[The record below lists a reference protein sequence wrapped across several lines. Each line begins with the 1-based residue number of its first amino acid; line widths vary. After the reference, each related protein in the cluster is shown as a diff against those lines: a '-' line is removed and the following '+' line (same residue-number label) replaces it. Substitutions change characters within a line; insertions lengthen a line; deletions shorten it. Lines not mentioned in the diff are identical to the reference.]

1 MKPSTT
7 VKKFDAKGL
16 TRFLRGERR
25 YGKGVDTWIRLKGI
39 NKNYGRQRVLSDL
52 DLELAPGRFYTL
64 LGANGAGKST
74 LMRILNQAEEPDS
87 GAGVVLGHPLSHA
100 GGQLQRELG
109 AISETLEISLPT
121 PVGRIFP
128 TLGALYPRWSEE
140 RFSAELRSFGIAPDR
155 PFSSFS
161 RGQKIQILI
170 AFHIATRP
178 KILLLDEVTAVLD
191 ASARTRALGLLREF
205 CDQGGLVLLATN
217 IVSEVQNYADEILL
231 LQGGSWALR
240 SPLKDL
246 PEHFV
251 RFRIPAR
258 ASCPDALA
266 SHSVE
271 VGLNSDGSIS
281 HLAPR
286 SFETTV
292 RGTPGVLPDQRHVSA
307 EDAFIYFTRALARRK
322 EAA

>member
-1 MKPSTT
+1 MES
-7 VKKFDAKGL
+7 
-16 TRFLRGERR
+16 
-25 YGKGVDTWIRLKGI
+25 WIRLNSI
-39 NKNYGRQRVLSDL
+39 TKNYGRQRVLCDL
-52 DLELAPGRFYTL
+52 DLTLAPGRFYTL

-74 LMRILNQAEEPDS
+74 LMRILTQAEEPDS
-87 GAGVVLGHPLSHA
+87 GTGFVLGHALSHT
-100 GGQLQRELG
+100 GGGMRRDLG
-109 AISETLEISLPT
+109 AISESLEIALPT
-121 PVGRIFP
+121 PVGRIFS
-128 TLGALYPRWSEE
+128 TLGALYPRWSSE
-140 RFSAELRSFGIAPDR
+140 RFFAELRAFGIAPDR
-155 PFSSFS
+155 PFSAFS

-170 AFHIATRP
+170 AFHIATKP

-205 CDQGGLVLLATN
+205 CNQGGLVLLATN
-217 IVSEVQNYADEILL
+217 IVSEVQNYADEVLL

-266 SHSVE
+266 AHSVE

-281 HLAPR
+281 HLAPQR
-286 SFETTV
+286 LAATV
-292 RGTPGVLPDQRHVSA
+292 RETAGVLPDQRHVSA
-307 EDAFIYFTRALARRK
+307 EDAFIYFTRALARQK